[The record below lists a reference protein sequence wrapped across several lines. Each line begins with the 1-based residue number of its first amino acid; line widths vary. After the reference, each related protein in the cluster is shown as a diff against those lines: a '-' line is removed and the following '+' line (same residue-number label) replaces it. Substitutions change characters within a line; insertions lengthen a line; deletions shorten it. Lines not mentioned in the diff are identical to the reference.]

1 MSETLLLLGVF
12 GVATAYSSVGHGGA
26 SGYLALWAFT
36 AYSTQLGATL
46 ALVLNVIVAGLTFVI
61 FRRAKHFDWKLTWPF
76 LIFSIPL
83 AYLGGRFAHQ
93 AHWQGAVL
101 AVVLTYAAISLVF
114 RPSQKNENP
123 CAPTPSI
130 SAVTGG
136 SAGFLSGLV
145 GVGGGI
151 FLSPLM
157 ILLNWAK
164 PHTVASL
171 SAVFIFLNSLAG
183 LAARPADLVRQ
194 SVEFWP
200 LILAGVAGA
209 LLGSWFGAYQ
219 SSSRTLRVILAL
231 ILIVAAAKHLGQ
243 AVRI

>member
-1 MSETLLLLGVF
+1 MSEILLLLGF
-12 GVATAYSSVGHGGA
+12 FWVAAAYSSVGHGGA
-26 SGYLALWAFT
+26 SGYLGLWAFT

-83 AYLGGRFAHQ
+83 AYLGGKFAHQ
-93 AHWQGAVL
+93 AHWQSLVL
-101 AVVLTYAAISLVF
+101 TLVLTYAAISLVF
-114 RPSQKNENP
+114 KPSQKTENP
-123 CAPTPSI
+123 CAPTPFV
-130 SAVTGG
+130 SAMTGG
-136 SAGFLSGLV
+136 SIGFVSGLV

-183 LAARPADLVRQ
+183 LAARPTELLQQ
-194 SVEFWP
+194 SMEFWP

-219 SSSRTLRVILAL
+219 TSSRTLRVILAL
-231 ILIVAAAKHLGQ
+231 VLVVAAAKHLGQ
-243 AVRI
+243 AVGI